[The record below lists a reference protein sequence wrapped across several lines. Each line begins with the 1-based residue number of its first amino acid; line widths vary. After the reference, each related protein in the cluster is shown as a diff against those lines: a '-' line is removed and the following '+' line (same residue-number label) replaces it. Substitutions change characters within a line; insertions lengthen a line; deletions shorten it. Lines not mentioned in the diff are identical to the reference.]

1 MTWIE
6 LTAPAKVNLFLKVL
20 GKRKDSYHDL
30 HTLFERIDLCDTIR
44 ISKAPQGITVTSD
57 RPITG
62 DPRDNIAYKAAEL
75 ILRHKKVR
83 GGANIRIQKRIPI
96 AAGLGGGSSD
106 AATVL
111 IGLDKL
117 YDLKVS
123 RIALMR
129 MGAKL
134 GADVPFFLFN
144 APFAIGRSRGDKLE
158 KAAIRLRP
166 WHLLV
171 YPGHFK
177 ASTGEIYAAFDK
189 LDFALTRYK
198 GNVRMA
204 MPKNWIGLE
213 SLLHNDLGDV
223 VAKTRPIIGRIRQC
237 LVASLGKKVMVSG
250 SGPSLFCLYR
260 TRKEALGAKRK
271 LFRSVPA
278 GRRKGWQVFIVGTK
292 VY

>member
-1 MTWIE
+1 MDSIE
-6 LTAPAKVNLFLKVL
+6 LAAPAKVNLFLKVL
-20 GKRKDSYHDL
+20 GKRKDSYHNL

-44 ISKAPQGITVTSD
+44 ISKVPQGITVTSD

-62 DPRDNIAYKAAEL
+62 DPRDNIAYKAASL
-75 ILRHKKVR
+75 ILSHAKAK
-83 GGANIRIQKRIPI
+83 GGARIRIQKRIPI

-106 AATVL
+106 AAAVL
-111 IGLDKL
+111 IGLNKL
-117 YDLKVS
+117 YNLKIN
-123 RIALMR
+123 RFTLMR

-158 KAAIRLRP
+158 KADIKLKP

-171 YPGHFK
+171 CPGPFK
-177 ASTGEIYAAFDK
+177 ASTGEIYAAFDRR
-189 LDFALTRYK
+189 DFVLTRYK
-198 GNVRMA
+198 GNVRMT
-204 MPKNWIGLE
+204 MPKNWIGLD

-223 VAKTRPIIGRIRQC
+223 VARTRPIIGRIIQC
-237 LVASLGKKVMVSG
+237 LVASLGKKVIVSG

-260 TRKEALGAKRK
+260 TRKEALEAKRK

-292 VY
+292 T